1 MGDDERKRKKTGSP
15 PQPHPRSVILPWLCF
30 YGCCSS
36 FSFSTKQTH
45 LSISP
50 HKVYDN
56 YRFFFFL
63 SLPLHPALCCT
74 RSPLVD
80 SLLWSVGPQKKFVN
94 QSCSPP
100 ADNHWK
106 QIFRAT
112 FAAFAQPPGAR
123 EFSTTTALSR
133 HLTHTRRL
141 EGMQVG

>member
-63 SLPLHPALCCT
+63 SLSTQPFAAHVPPWSTLFFGRSAHKKSSSTSHALLPRTTTGSRFSGQRSLPLRNHPARESFPQPLHYPAT
-74 RSPLVD
+74 
-80 SLLWSVGPQKKFVN
+80 
-94 QSCSPP
+94 
-100 ADNHWK
+100 
-106 QIFRAT
+106 
-112 FAAFAQPPGAR
+112 
-123 EFSTTTALSR
+123 
-133 HLTHTRRL
+133 
-141 EGMQVG
+141 